1 MSEQPTSQQK
11 NIARKQGYVVSDKLE
26 RTCAVRV
33 SFQQRHSKYGKYIQ
47 KQSKYQVHDPDNE
60 AKRGDLV
67 EIELCR
73 PISKTKS
80 WRLVR
85 VIEAA
90 PAPVQHRHPPHEV
103 EPGDADTVPDAQREA
118 PTH

>member
-1 MSEQPTSQQK
+1 MSQAAGDNAQREIT
-11 NIARKQGYVVSDKLE
+11 KQGYVVSDRLD

-33 SFQQRHSKYGKYIQ
+33 TFQQRHGKYGKYLQ
-47 KQSKYQVHDPDNE
+47 RQAKYQVHDPDNA
-60 AKRGDLV
+60 AKKGDLV
-67 EIELCR
+67 EIAMCR

-90 PAPVQHRHPPHEV
+90 PPPVDQQRSS
-103 EPGDADTVPDAQREA
+103 EPQAEA
-118 PTH
+118 SA

>member
-1 MSEQPTSQQK
+1 MSESNGGQSQTRQ
-11 NIARKQGYVVSDKLE
+11 ITKQGYVVSDKLD

-33 SFQQRHSKYGKYIQ
+33 TFQQRHGKYGKYLQ
-47 KQSKYQVHDPDNE
+47 RQAKYQVHDPNND

-67 EIELCR
+67 EIAMCR

-80 WRLVR
+80 WQLVR

-90 PAPVQHRHPPHEV
+90 PPPVEHQKQAE
-103 EPGDADTVPDAQREA
+103 ASAQ
-118 PTH
+118 